1 MTGTISLIRE
11 GTENRAFR
19 FPLSQNPVR
28 ILALYQR
35 RDVRA
40 VEGAR
45 LESACMLTRCTEGS
59 NPSLSA
65 RLRSLTGASS
75 RQAIFKGSEGCR
87 VEVHRTKTGQILRP
101 FVFPVWDYTYLVT
114 RPGCWPGCRFM
125 GLKAR
130 PFSDVGSRTPPDPEG
145 SNGRNLRRVL
155 QPAWPSSHPFDPVP
169 PLFERGHIFPRGT
182 S

>member
-11 GTENRAFR
+11 QRENHAFP
-19 FPLSQNPVR
+19 FPLSKSPAR
-28 ILALYQR
+28 TFALYYR

-45 LESACMLTRCTEGS
+45 LESACMPTRCTEGS

-87 VEVHRTKTGQILRP
+87 VEVHKTKTGQMLRP
-101 FVFPVWDYTYLVT
+101 FVFPVW
-114 RPGCWPGCRFM
+114 
-125 GLKAR
+125 GLYIFSNAAGPLAR
-130 PFSDVGSRTPPDPEG
+130 LPFYGMEGQALSDVGSRTPPDPEG
-145 SNGRNLRRVL
+145 SNGRDL
-155 QPAWPSSHPFDPVP
+155 
-169 PLFERGHIFPRGT
+169 
-182 S
+182 